1 MNVEPE
7 VPEQF
12 SEDMPL
18 FQWCEIQGVH
28 DTLSNAE
35 QESKK
40 ITFSSEE
47 AKVNLRGKMDV
58 LGVSPSN
65 IGNKK

>member
-1 MNVEPE
+1 MNEKPE

-18 FQWCEIQGVH
+18 FQWWEIQGVY
-28 DTLSNAE
+28 DTLSCAE

-40 ITFSSEE
+40 ITFSSVG
-47 AKVNLRGKMDV
+47 AKINLRGKIDV
-58 LGVSPSN
+58 LSVNPSN